1 MYRLSPMSSRNQ
13 FGAFLASLGLTGTAA
28 EVGTHRGDFAAVLL
42 RTWPGKLICVDPWAD
57 LPGYEDQAHT
67 LQVALGGGPTRED
80 DYREARRRLDAFGGR
95 AWLLKATSE
104 QAAKVVPEASLDFCY
119 LDGDHREEHVRADV
133 ALWWPRLRPGGVLA
147 GHDWICPGE
156 VRHAD
161 WGRNVQPAVHDLME
175 REGVDVFLIPEEG
188 SLPWSFFCVKPK
200 EGG

>member
-13 FGAFLASLGLTGTAA
+13 FGRYLVSLGLTGTAA

-42 RTWPGKLICVDPWAD
+42 ATWPGKLICIDPWAD

-80 DYREARRRLDAFGGR
+80 DYREARRRLGAFGER
-95 AWLLKATSE
+95 AWLLRTTSAE
-104 QAAKVVPEASLDFCY
+104 AAKAIPDASLDFAY
-119 LDGDHREEHVRADV
+119 LDGDHRREMVELDLQ
-133 ALWWPRLRPGGVLA
+133 LWWPRLRPGGVLA

-161 WGRNVQPAVHDLME
+161 WGRFVQPPIHDLIT
-175 REGVDVFLIPEEG
+175 REGVDVLLVPEENG
-188 SLPWSFFCVKPK
+188 LPWSYLIHKPQ
-200 EGG
+200 